1 MRSFGYG
8 LTVTSNGRPVH
19 TFADEGTAQQFI
31 EANSAKH
38 IKLQV
43 GESLPRVLY
52 EQHIPAT
59 LPNLVA
65 VNLVR

>member
-1 MRSFGYG
+1 MFGHG
-8 LTVTSNGRPVH
+8 ITVTSNGRPVH
-19 TFADEGTAQQFI
+19 TFADEGTAQGFI
-31 EANSAKH
+31 DANSEKT
-38 IKLQV
+38 IKLSV
-43 GESLPRVLY
+43 GAGNPRVLY